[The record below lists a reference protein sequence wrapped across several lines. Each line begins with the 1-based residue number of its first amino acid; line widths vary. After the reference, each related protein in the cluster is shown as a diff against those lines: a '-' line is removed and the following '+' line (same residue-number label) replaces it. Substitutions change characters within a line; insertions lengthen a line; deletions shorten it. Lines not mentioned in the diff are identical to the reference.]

1 MLISASNS
9 SREGISARS
18 SSWKFLGVRKALLSL
33 KEFRSCKLKDNT
45 MTKRKRQ
52 TMVYKTLYG
61 KLKIEQYE
69 LQ

>member
-1 MLISASNS
+1 MSNKLLLKDQDQNQGKLIFKKKVV
-9 SREGISARS
+9 I
-18 SSWKFLGVRKALLSL
+18 
-33 KEFRSCKLKDNT
+33 RSCKLKDNT

>member
-1 MLISASNS
+1 MTGDI
-9 SREGISARS
+9 RERE
-18 SSWKFLGVRKALLSL
+18 LN
-33 KEFRSCKLKDNT
+33 SCKLKDNT

>member
-1 MLISASNS
+1 MSNKLLLKDQDQNQGKLIFKQKKSGNQ
-9 SREGISARS
+9 
-18 SSWKFLGVRKALLSL
+18 KLLIV
-33 KEFRSCKLKDNT
+33 KDNT

>member
-1 MLISASNS
+1 MSNKLLLKDQDQNQGKLIF
-9 SREGISARS
+9 
-18 SSWKFLGVRKALLSL
+18 KK
-33 KEFRSCKLKDNT
+33 KEVIRSCKLKDNT